1 VEYPDEREITY
12 LDRFLRHI
20 RADSP
25 KSEEFFIFCHILE
38 NSGRLWPIL
47 ADSRRFSPVPRNSR
61 RFPKVREPSRYI
73 GFFSD
78 SDLRS
83 VLAKVPGRG
92 LDRV

>member
-1 VEYPDEREITY
+1 VEYPDERGITY

-47 ADSRRFSPVPRNSR
+47 ADSRRFHGILGGSR
-61 RFPKVREPSRYI
+61 RFENLLDISAFSRI
-73 GFFSD
+73 PIS
-78 SDLRS
+78 
-83 VLAKVPGRG
+83 G
-92 LDRV
+92 LSWPQYLVG